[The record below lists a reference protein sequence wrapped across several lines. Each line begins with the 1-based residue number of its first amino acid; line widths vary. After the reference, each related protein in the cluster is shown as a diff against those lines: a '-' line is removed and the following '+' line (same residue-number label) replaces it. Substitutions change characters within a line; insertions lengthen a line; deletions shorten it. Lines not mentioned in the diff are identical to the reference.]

1 MNTLVLEAEPAAAIQ
16 VSDQWLTIELTD
28 GRVLRVPLSW
38 YPRLALATAAEREH
52 WRLLSGGYA
61 AEWPDLDEHIG
72 VEGLLA
78 GRRSG
83 ESRASLE
90 RWLQSR
96 HSSATATRG

>member
-1 MNTLVLEAEPAAAIQ
+1 MAA
-16 VSDQWLTIELTD
+16 VNLTD
-28 GRVLRVPLSW
+28 GRVLRVLLAW
-38 YPRLALATAAEREH
+38 YPRLAHATVAEREH
-52 WRLLSGGYA
+52 WRLLGGGYA

-90 RWLQSR
+90 RWLQKR
-96 HSSATATRG
+96 RSSATAGG